1 MSQLRQPG
9 DYLKDNKSNKCYHH
23 AYTGT
28 IKNKLNK
35 NNSDLL
41 RVSFK
46 LHPSDRTQ
54 LPDQNQKRKDV

>member
-9 DYLKDNKSNKCYHH
+9 DYLKDNKSNKYYHR

-35 NNSDLL
+35 NNSDLS
-41 RVSFK
+41 SFI
-46 LHPSDRTQ
+46 LATE